1 MAAAEKPPD
10 SGDEEQ
16 AVNKDTFFVGGG
28 ALKAAL
34 SSVDKRETKIR
45 PLPQRTALL
54 E

>member
-16 AVNKDTFFVGGG
+16 AVNKDTFFLGG
-28 ALKAAL
+28 ALKALL